1 MTYRELNE
9 KSNQLARALREN
21 GVGSDKIVGIL
32 LERSVDVIVGIM
44 GILKAGGAYL
54 PIDPSYPIDRIKYI
68 LQDSQTEIL
77 LTQDKLINL
86 VDCTEVDDISIINI
100 HNEHLF
106 KYGTENLCIDSSSKD
121 LVYVIYTSGS
131 TGKPK
136 GVMVEHHSLVN

>member
-1 MTYRELNE
+1 LQN
-9 KSNQLARALREN
+9 K
-21 GVGSDKIVGIL
+21 GVQPDTVVGIM
-32 LERSVDVIVGIM
+32 LERSLEMIIGIM

-54 PIDPSYPIDRIKYI
+54 PIDPTYPIDRIKYI

-106 KYGTENLCIDSSSKD
+106 KYGTENLRIDSSSKD
-121 LVYVIYTSGS
+121 LVYVIY
-131 TGKPK
+131 
-136 GVMVEHHSLVN
+136 